1 MRNFQTVLLVMLSL
15 FLVSCFEN
23 ETKVSSKQNVQ
34 EVMEQRQNMAATYA
48 RSLQLHAAATVDVLL
63 DQASIQGD
71 HVSNLSEAGTIAGLL
86 DSGLIDSQAFAALDA
101 GGDGALNTGRQ
112 RNMMQSGYCDGV
124 LYTWVAGTVNDNGGV
139 ERPRLKGL
147 GEAGLGSVAQVLSQH
162 VGSNSYGMYKN
173 NQLTTPSGVNVAIQC
188 REMAAMIPA
197 GSPVLFQEMA
207 SEFEL
212 ARNGSYYEFENRAC
226 ANADEDGFDR
236 YRRLVTVAYN
246 NQGDETGRET
256 GEWDLFLESCHNMDA
271 AERISVNLSSSTADQ
286 IDFSAQN
293 LDGGSTR
300 SVVCFE
306 ANTTKKDAEGEA
318 QDVEQGTSFNN
329 CQSATEFETSL
340 ADDIDVECSE
350 DVVRTEEDTRACTG
364 DGWTGTVTYEREIVM
379 CTKNGN
385 GNSIDY
391 EKRGEWERT
400 AVDCSKEEVAT
411 ASCPFGSGLVSY
423 DRTNKITN
431 PETLAPTNPSWNYTG
446 DNCVTGEISCIGG
459 YAGNGVAFASTANGA
474 SNPPV
479 PETTSLD
486 TYCGSGSICEEQ
498 RSVSCD
504 VGNKTQRRQYLCN
517 GGWTSWGDH
526 ETAECDPGE
535 NLVCRYDYDGGD
547 FGTRF
552 FNFDQTCTYEEN
564 WGIEMYWDNAFVY
577 RRTMPGMNETG
588 DNEGYSLGEL
598 KDQRRGSNGCDS
610 VTYYEICREQICE
623 PNTLDQEQASCDSGY
638 YGNKTR
644 TRTCNEDGTEYGDWS
659 AWNTSSC
666 QAIICSPGATES
678 QSQSCPSG
686 YNGQATRTRTCN
698 ATGTGYGA
706 WSAWDDS
713 SCTSDGS
720 MVCVYER
727 PNSYVQKRQTYNGSE
742 YSEFCPFSYVK
753 DGVTVYSDVSPCDY
767 PPSSGET
774 GGYTLGVYKEVN
786 SVNQSGGRVDHYL
799 YYEICMEGGCSKR
812 DKLIELLYGDQSE
825 PVCTANATES
835 QTQSCGSGYSGDQ
848 TRTRTC
854 NGDGSAWGDWSDWD
868 VSSCTIDGYV
878 CEPYKLSIAQYGTI
892 DDHSEYGYRL
902 NVGTDSSHQSSFG
915 NIAHVDTNSNVYEG
929 HRVNGIYRDLDQD
942 GNLEFFLQG
951 DATGLVDRLSLEH
964 YLEDGG
970 LNATYH
976 VDVSSA
982 DSHVYAPAYSET
994 ITIWESVPVGIRE
1007 AFSYYGPAG
1016 NYVLN
1021 ICQQSV
1027 CTPNTVESE
1036 SSACS
1041 SGYSGTQTRTRTCSS
1056 DGTGYGSWSSWDTSG
1071 CTAQACTP
1079 YSVDTQSSSCPS
1091 GYSGNQ
1097 TRSRTCNASGTAYGN
1112 WSSWDTSGCT
1122 AQSCTPGD
1130 PETQTQSCSS
1140 GYSGDQTRTRY
1151 CNASGTGYGNWSS
1164 WDTSGCTAQV
1174 CEPNTTESGSTS
1186 CGSGYSGNKSRT
1198 RTCNGDGTAY
1208 GSWSAWD
1215 DSTCTINVGASVNN
1229 SNPNVGQNFTL
1240 SWSAPAAEVCSIGPG
1255 VESDAS
1261 PSGST
1266 TLNESSSGSKTY
1278 TVTCYP
1284 HYTSSAQSNSASVT
1298 VNVEYAPANVN
1309 ASASPSTV
1317 GSGDPYSISWSSN
1330 GEACQ
1335 ITGANNLYNLPSS
1348 GTRSFTA
1355 SGYAY
1360 GGGYT
1365 YEVRCFANASTQEGQ
1380 GSDYV
1385 SVTLGTCTPGNTDSE
1400 SASCPSGQTGT
1411 QTRTRTCNGDGSA
1424 WGSWSNWDT
1433 SGCTSSGGGGSS
1445 CVGPSCDLNDS
1456 HQQQ

>member
-34 EVMEQRQNMAATYA
+34 DVMEQRQNMAATYA

-71 HVSNLSEAGTIAGLL
+71 HVSNLSETGTIAGLL
-86 DSGLIDSQAFAALDA
+86 ESGLIDSQAFAALDA

-112 RNMMQSGYCDGV
+112 RNLMQSGYCDGV
-124 LYTWVAGTVNDNGGV
+124 LYTWVAGRVNDNGAV

-256 GEWDLFLESCHNMDA
+256 EEWELFLESCHNMEA

-306 ANTTKKDAEGEA
+306 ANTTKKDAEGEKK
-318 QDVEQGTSFNN
+318 DVEQGTSFNN

-400 AVDCSKEEVAT
+400 AVDCSKDEVAT
-411 ASCPFGSGLVSY
+411 ASCPFGAGLVSY
-423 DRTNKITN
+423 NRTNKITN

-479 PETTSLD
+479 PETTSLN

-517 GGWTSWGDH
+517 GGWTAWGDH
-526 ETAECDPGE
+526 ETADCDPGE
-535 NLVCRYDYDGGD
+535 NLVCRYNRNGPNDFVSRHFDFDQSCTFETD
-547 FGTRF
+547 FGISYFWDSVLVYEAENRMVTSA
-552 FNFDQTCTYEEN
+552 EEN
-564 WGIEMYWDNAFVY
+564 GGYYVGELVEH
-577 RRTMPGMNETG
+577 RRT
-588 DNEGYSLGEL
+588 
-598 KDQRRGSNGCDS
+598 GSNGCDS
-610 VTYYEICREQICE
+610 EAYYEICREQICE
-623 PNTLDQEQASCDSGY
+623 PETLDQEQAACDSGY

-644 TRTCNEDGTEYGDWS
+644 TRMCNEDGTEYGDWS

-666 QAIICSPGATES
+666 QAIICSPGATDS

-706 WSAWDDS
+706 WSAWDNS

-720 MVCVYER
+720 MVCTYSQNVDSVSVTEQVTDQNGDPMVDDECEIIYRKSGQGRVYTATINCGM
-727 PNSYVQKRQTYNGSE
+727 PQ
-742 YSEFCPFSYVK
+742 
-753 DGVTVYSDVSPCDY
+753 
-767 PPSSGET
+767 SSFPGAAET
-774 GGYTLGVYKEVN
+774 GGYSAGTHQQTISNGAYK
-786 SVNQSGGRVDHYL
+786 NQTMTY
-799 YYEICMEGGCSKR
+799 YYEICEEAGCSKR

-825 PVCTANATES
+825 PVCTPNAVES
-835 QTQSCGSGYSGDQ
+835 GTSACGSGYSGDQ

-854 NGDGSAWGDWSDWD
+854 NGDGSAWGAWSSWNR
-868 VSSCTIDGYV
+868 SSCTANVAGDWTFEVGGNNYYYLPKDKSLNHGGNA
-878 CEPYKLSIAQYGTI
+878 CEA
-892 DDHSEYGYRL
+892 GYRGSGYY
-902 NVGTDSSHQSSFG
+902 NGSYDIPNYSE
-915 NIAHVDTNSNVYEG
+915 SNVADHLTGSTITPLSYPDLFNG
-929 HRVNGIYRDLDQD
+929 HSVIAMFNEQESG
-942 GNLEFFLQG
+942 
-951 DATGLVDRLSLEH
+951 VDRD
-964 YLEDGG
+964 DGRCDNDDDSCH
-970 LNATYH
+970 LFIV
-976 VDVSSA
+976 VDGIA
-982 DSHVYAPAYSET
+982 DNSGWLGIDFDSDGAIDYYRTDPRFSHSYNNGY
-994 ITIWESVPVGIRE
+994 TIWEYEGRDDDECSRFRSTSMISFIRE
-1007 AFSYYGPAG
+1007 T
-1016 NYVLN
+1016 
-1021 ICQQSV
+1021 
-1027 CTPNTVESE
+1027 CTPNEVE
-1036 SSACS
+1036 
-1041 SGYSGTQTRTRTCSS
+1041 
-1056 DGTGYGSWSSWDTSG
+1056 
-1071 CTAQACTP
+1071 
-1079 YSVDTQSSSCPS
+1079 TQS
-1091 GYSGNQ
+1091 
-1097 TRSRTCNASGTAYGN
+1097 A
-1112 WSSWDTSGCT
+1112 
-1122 AQSCTPGD
+1122 
-1130 PETQTQSCSS
+1130 
-1140 GYSGDQTRTRY
+1140 
-1151 CNASGTGYGNWSS
+1151 
-1164 WDTSGCTAQV
+1164 
-1174 CEPNTTESGSTS
+1174 S
-1186 CGSGYSGNKSRT
+1186 CGSGYTGNKSRT
-1198 RTCNGDGTAY
+1198 RTCNTMGTGY
-1208 GSWSAWD
+1208 SSWSAWD
-1215 DSTCTINVGASVNN
+1215 TSNCVEESETSLCTSYTFTYPENYDNYYDGSLGAGYMSNRGKGSISPASDFRGYSISAVKDTEHTTSDYQATGYGNYITIQIEGDVRSQIDSIKYSSGLGGGFSHMHNRDLSGNVMYGGGKTYYYIQNTSYTMPGFDGSGSGVIEICGFPVCTPNSVQTETRNNGSCPEGFWGSESRSRTCNASG
-1229 SNPNVGQNFTL
+1229 SGYGSWS
-1240 SWSAPAAEVCSIGPG
+1240 SWSAEQCERICPW
-1255 VESDAS
+1255 
-1261 PSGST
+1261 
-1266 TLNESSSGSKTY
+1266 
-1278 TVTCYP
+1278 
-1284 HYTSSAQSNSASVT
+1284 Q
-1298 VNVEYAPANVN
+1298 
-1309 ASASPSTV
+1309 
-1317 GSGDPYSISWSSN
+1317 DPD
-1330 GEACQ
+1330 
-1335 ITGANNLYNLPSS
+1335 
-1348 GTRSFTA
+1348 TRIW
-1355 SGYAY
+1355 YMC
-1360 GGGYT
+1360 
-1365 YEVRCFANASTQEGQ
+1365 E
-1380 GSDYV
+1380 
-1385 SVTLGTCTPGNTDSE
+1385 
-1400 SASCPSGQTGT
+1400 
-1411 QTRTRTCNGDGSA
+1411 
-1424 WGSWSNWDT
+1424 
-1433 SGCTSSGGGGSS
+1433 
-1445 CVGPSCDLNDS
+1445 
-1456 HQQQ
+1456 